1 MCFCSV
7 SAKGVQETETSLYKC
22 EKPKAE
28 NYTVLEF
35 RPCSL
40 TSLASWKMSTPPDED
55 DILLMTC
62 ETAKQIARAAEATV
76 FILIF
81 LGIVIN
87 ATVCGAMLRNK
98 CVLKNLSNFFV
109 FHLSVADL
117 IFRVLTVGPLI
128 YLSSVFTTAQ
138 SAIPCKLLHFFS
150 AACGAAFFVT
160 LVVISVDVYRDA
172 ASPIKGLMSRR
183 TPFLVVFGVW
193 LYAAVCSGPL
203 MYSAQSV
210 LYTEIPEVTPN
221 MTGDLKNCSVPKLCD
236 FYRNW
241 SGQLSTTLY
250 FVLAFL
256 VPLVVM
262 AVLFLVTYIYLRRDY
277 KSGAISKETAN
288 AKGKITRMLSALSLG
303 VVICWGPTVLISMLR
318 SYDRLADVR
327 PDIVLI
333 LTIVAEL
340 MKFMNSLFNPLI
352 FACYIPNFRKDWF
365 GLCGRCKCCGKEK
378 EVENPAIRHRH
389 NIVQSTEFRDSQTMM

>member
-1 MCFCSV
+1 
-7 SAKGVQETETSLYKC
+7 
-22 EKPKAE
+22 
-28 NYTVLEF
+28 
-35 RPCSL
+35 
-40 TSLASWKMSTPPDED
+40 MSTSADED

-62 ETAKQIARAAEATV
+62 ETAKTIAKTSEATV
-76 FILIF
+76 FCLIF

-87 ATVCGAMLRNK
+87 ATVCGVMLKNK

-109 FHLSVADL
+109 FHLSVVDL
-117 IFRVLTVGPLI
+117 IFRLLTVGPI
-128 YLSSVFTTAQ
+128 TYLSRVYSTEK

-150 AACGAAFFVT
+150 SACGAAFFVT

-172 ASPIKGLMSRR
+172 ASPLKGLMSRR

-210 LYTEIPEVTPN
+210 LYTEIPEVRPN
-221 MTGDLKNCSVPKLCD
+221 VTDEFKNCSVPKLCD

-256 VPLVVM
+256 APLVVI
-262 AVLFLVTYIYLRRDY
+262 VILFLLTYVYLRRDY

-288 AKGKITRMLSALSLG
+288 TKGKVTRMLSALSLG

-318 SYDRLADVR
+318 SYDRLADVS

-333 LTIVAEL
+333 LTIITEL

-365 GLCGRCKCCGKEK
+365 GLCKNCKCCGRAKEI
-378 EVENPAIRHRH
+378 ENPTIRRRH
-389 NIVQSTEFRDSQTMM
+389 MIQSTEFRDSQTMM